1 PHTPLPGGS
10 RAPTTSS
17 PPPAP
22 AGSARARPRAG
33 ARPPARSTAPP
44 RRRYAPTFLARLG
57 PLQNVLFLSEPAY
70 VKAVLTGDTDLLR
83 TGDINGVFRP
93 IIGSH
98 SILLLDGPPHME
110 ERKLLLP
117 PFHGRSLQ
125 GFRAVI
131 QEAAAREVASWPVGK
146 RFAALPRMHAVSTE
160 IVLGAIL
167 GIRDQGRLDALR
179 VLLPRFLDLS
189 QSSAVFI
196 PALRGVSRSWR
207 RLMRCIAQ

>member
-1 PHTPLPGGS
+1 MDPETAESPGQKHEDAIAAGQS
-10 RAPTTSS
+10 ATTSPFKRWDERRRDELES
-17 PPPAP
+17 SRPRDLA
-22 AGSARARPRAG
+22 AGSGVLTVESPDDPILARVSDDTILSLPNGPRTPAVAQTLEWVRRPVEFMEAN
-33 ARPPARSTAPP
+33 
-44 RRRYAPTFLARLG
+44 RRRYGPTFLARLG

-131 QEAAAREVASWPVGK
+131 QEAA
-146 RFAALPRMHAVSTE
+146 
-160 IVLGAIL
+160 
-167 GIRDQGRLDALR
+167 
-179 VLLPRFLDLS
+179 
-189 QSSAVFI
+189 
-196 PALRGVSRSWR
+196 
-207 RLMRCIAQ
+207 